1 MVRETRLVPFN
12 LTDVARLAV
21 VSAVP
26 FLPLLLTTFSVKD
39 LATYLL
45 KAIF

>member
-1 MVRETRLVPFN
+1 MPFS
-12 LTDVARLAV
+12 LRHVARLVA

-26 FLPLLLTTFSVKD
+26 FLPLLLTTFSLND